1 MKKLITLW
9 LLSLMLV
16 GMNATAAT
24 VKVRT
29 NLWTGTQE
37 MDAAWKGYVQLAA
50 TVFAQAQTG
59 NSIAISY
66 TTPESGN
73 SQMALK
79 TMSSGWPLL
88 TGTNFMTLTSST
100 TSEQTIQVTAAMLT
114 ELQATGL
121 IVGGCN
127 YTVSKIDLIKDV
139 ETSDAEKGNPVTNVW
154 TGNQPISWTGTKSW
168 QTLKADLFTNAKVGN
183 KLRFSYSNL
192 ACGAQAHIN
201 SSSWNN
207 ITDATEYI
215 NLSSS
220 YYEYTITEAMLTELQ
235 ANGCIVNGVGYTLTS
250 VDIIDPTQIPSIECN
265 VEKTNIKCWEKNETP
280 VITLHLQNLESKIGR
295 AHV

>member
-29 NLWTGTQE
+29 NLWAGTQE
-37 MDAAWKGYVQLAA
+37 MDASWKGYVQLAA
-50 TVFAQAQTG
+50 KEFAQAQAG

-139 ETSDAEKGNPVTNVW
+139 ETSDAEKGNPVTNV
-154 TGNQPISWTGTKSW
+154 
-168 QTLKADLFTNAKVGN
+168 
-183 KLRFSYSNL
+183 
-192 ACGAQAHIN
+192 
-201 SSSWNN
+201 
-207 ITDATEYI
+207 
-215 NLSSS
+215 
-220 YYEYTITEAMLTELQ
+220 
-235 ANGCIVNGVGYTLTS
+235 
-250 VDIIDPTQIPSIECN
+250 
-265 VEKTNIKCWEKNETP
+265 
-280 VITLHLQNLESKIGR
+280 
-295 AHV
+295 

>member
-1 MKKLITLW
+1 MKKCITLW
-9 LLSLMLV
+9 LLSLLLV

-29 NLWTGTQE
+29 NIWTGTQE

-50 TVFAQAQTG
+50 TYFAQAQAG

-88 TGTNFMTLTSST
+88 TGTSFTTLTAGVSG
-100 TSEQTIQVTAAMLT
+100 EQTISITADMLT

-127 YTVSKIDLIKDV
+127 YTVSKIDLIKEV
-139 ETSDAEKGNPVTNVW
+139 ETSDMEKGNPVTNVW

-168 QTLKADLFTNAKVGN
+168 QDRK
-183 KLRFSYSNL
+183 
-192 ACGAQAHIN
+192 
-201 SSSWNN
+201 
-207 ITDATEYI
+207 
-215 NLSSS
+215 
-220 YYEYTITEAMLTELQ
+220 
-235 ANGCIVNGVGYTLTS
+235 S
-250 VDIIDPTQIPSIECN
+250 V
-265 VEKTNIKCWEKNETP
+265 V
-280 VITLHLQNLESKIGR
+280 
-295 AHV
+295 

>member
-37 MDAAWKGYVQLAA
+37 MDASWKGYVQLAA
-50 TVFAQAQTG
+50 KEFAQAQAG

-88 TGTNFMTLTSST
+88 TGTSIMNLTANT
-100 TSEQTIQVTAAMLT
+100 TEEKTFQVTADMLT

-121 IVGGCN
+121 VVGGCN

-139 ETSDAEKGNPVTNVW
+139 ETSDVEKGNPVTNVW

-192 ACGAQAHIN
+192 ACG
-201 SSSWNN
+201 
-207 ITDATEYI
+207 TG
-215 NLSSS
+215 S
-220 YYEYTITEAMLTELQ
+220 YQ
-235 ANGCIVNGVGYTLTS
+235 
-250 VDIIDPTQIPSIECN
+250 
-265 VEKTNIKCWEKNETP
+265 
-280 VITLHLQNLESKIGR
+280 
-295 AHV
+295 